1 MAKRSKAEELVSLQK
16 ECASLRKREEKTKGE
31 MDELRAVV
39 EQMNREK
46 VNSYREVTS
55 REDYILKIEKENKQL
70 KIEFKRIENTCN
82 DQSEQ
87 LENLYSM
94 LKTLENSHQ

>member
-1 MAKRSKAEELVSLQK
+1 
-16 ECASLRKREEKTKGE
+16 
-31 MDELRAVV
+31 MDDLKAVV

-55 REDYILKIEKENKQL
+55 REDYIHRIEKENKQL
-70 KIEFKRIENTCN
+70 KIEFKRMESTCN
-82 DQSEQ
+82 EQGEQ

-94 LKTLENSHQ
+94 LKTL